1 MNSQENIVPEG
12 VKTVFIENVGTV
24 IIPPRNTEQDILN
37 IADAFKDD
45 LETLRELLCVVKV
58 CDEDLKSEIVEG
70 VPVTSS
76 EPAPLPGVPA
86 PVDKS
91 SSTEQDGF
99 GMDEA
104 NKKALNVL
112 NNESQEEFMK
122 HVFTDQETG
131 RKLSYAEMRSRY
143 G

>member
-1 MNSQENIVPEG
+1 MDTKENIIPEG
-12 VKTVFIENVGTV
+12 ARTIFIENVGTI
-24 IIPPRNTEQDILN
+24 IIPKRNTEQEIL
-37 IADAFKDD
+37 DVVEELGDD
-45 LETLRELLCVVKV
+45 LDTLKELFSVVKV
-58 CDEDLKSEIVEG
+58 CDENIKSEIVEG

-76 EPAPLPGVPA
+76 EPAPLRGVPE
-86 PVDKS
+86 PVDNS
-91 SSTEQDGF
+91 SLTEQKGF

-112 NNESQEEFMK
+112 NNEGTEEFMK

-131 RKLSYAEMRSRY
+131 RKLSYSEMRMRY

>member
-12 VKTVFIENVGTV
+12 AKTVFIKNVGTV

-37 IADAFKDD
+37 IAEAMKDD

-58 CDEDLKSEIVEG
+58 CDEDIKSEIVEG

-76 EPAPLPGVPA
+76 EPAPVDKSP
-86 PVDKS
+86 DKS
-91 SSTEQDGF
+91 SSTEQEGF

-112 NNESQEEFMK
+112 NNEGTEEFMK

-131 RKLSYAEMRSRY
+131 RKLSYSEMRMRY